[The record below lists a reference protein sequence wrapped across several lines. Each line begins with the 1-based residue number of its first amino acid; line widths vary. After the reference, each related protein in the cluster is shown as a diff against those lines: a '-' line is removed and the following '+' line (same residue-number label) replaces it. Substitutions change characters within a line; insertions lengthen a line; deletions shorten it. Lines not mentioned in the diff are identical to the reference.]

1 MRILV
6 VEDGLKMAGL
16 IRRGLE
22 EEGYAVDI
30 VHTGADAVWTGTEN
44 PYDAIV
50 LDLMLPDLDGFEVC
64 RQLRRGRRWAP
75 IIMLTAR
82 DAVVDRVSGLDA
94 GADDYLTKPF
104 AFSELLARL
113 RALIRRGPGERPAV
127 LASVISPSTR
137 PHTGSRAGQ
146 SAVDLTAKEFALLE
160 FLMRRP
166 GQVLTRT
173 QILEHVWDFAYEGD
187 SNVVDVY
194 IRYLREKVDRPFGL
208 EDDRDGP
215 GQRLP
220 AARGRAPVTLTIR
233 ARLALVCAALVGAM
247 VVGLGAIVYLRLE
260 ADLRAAADDGL
271 VTRAEELISQPVTGD
286 TIDIGPSDVGD
297 IFAQI
302 MSADGR
308 VVATTPGLEGD
319 VLAPSDLATTSGESI
334 RETVVQ
340 AGGEPLLSRVL
351 AARQADGTILILGVA
366 FDDQREAL
374 DRLLGLLVV
383 VAPLAA
389 ALAAM
394 VGWVVAAAALRP
406 VERMR
411 RESEAISGSE
421 PSRRLE
427 VPATRDE
434 LAELGASLNR
444 MLDRLEAAL
453 LRERRFV
460 DDASHELRTPLAN
473 LKVELELALRR
484 SRTPDELQAALRS
497 AAVETDRLTSL
508 AEDLLVLARAA
519 DGRLPIRREEIDL
532 GPLVGDVTRRFAGRA
547 EARGI
552 TMETSVDR
560 DGTARVD
567 EARVRQALGN
577 LIENALV
584 HTPPGGRITVGL
596 THADGSV
603 SIAVADTG
611 AGFPVGFVEH
621 AFEPFS
627 RADAARSPD
636 GGGTGLG
643 LAIVRVVA
651 EGHGGSVEA
660 RNNPGGGATVE
671 LTLPA

>member
-1 MRILV
+1 M
-6 VEDGLKMAGL
+6 
-16 IRRGLE
+16 
-22 EEGYAVDI
+22 
-30 VHTGADAVWTGTEN
+30 
-44 PYDAIV
+44 
-50 LDLMLPDLDGFEVC
+50 
-64 RQLRRGRRWAP
+64 
-75 IIMLTAR
+75 
-82 DAVVDRVSGLDA
+82 
-94 GADDYLTKPF
+94 
-104 AFSELLARL
+104 
-113 RALIRRGPGERPAV
+113 
-127 LASVISPSTR
+127 
-137 PHTGSRAGQ
+137 
-146 SAVDLTAKEFALLE
+146 
-160 FLMRRP
+160 
-166 GQVLTRT
+166 
-173 QILEHVWDFAYEGD
+173 
-187 SNVVDVY
+187 
-194 IRYLREKVDRPFGL
+194 
-208 EDDRDGP
+208 
-215 GQRLP
+215 
-220 AARGRAPVTLTIR
+220 TLSIR
-233 ARLALVCAALVGAM
+233 ARLALVCAVLVGAM
-247 VVGLGAIVYLRLE
+247 LVGLGAVVYLRLE

-271 VTRAEELISQPVTGD
+271 VTRAEELIDQPVTGD

-297 IFAQI
+297 IFAQVVA
-302 MSADGR
+302 ADGH
-308 VVATTPGLEGD
+308 VIATTPGLEGE
-319 VLAPSDLATTSGESI
+319 VLAPSDVATIDRTAI
-334 RETVVQ
+334 WETIVQ

-351 AARQADGTILILGVA
+351 GARQADGTTLVLGVA

-389 ALAAM
+389 AFAAM

-453 LRERRFV
+453 VRERRFV

-484 SRTPDELQAALRS
+484 SRTPDELQAAVRS

-519 DGRLPIRREEIDL
+519 DGRLPIRRQETEL
-532 GPLVGDVTRRFAGRA
+532 GALVGDVARAFAGRA

-552 TMETSVDR
+552 TLATIVHR

-577 LIENALV
+577 LIENALG
-584 HTPPGGRITVGL
+584 HTPSGGRITVGV
-596 THADGSV
+596 TRSAGSM
-603 SIAVADTG
+603 SIAVTDTG
-611 AGFPVGFVEH
+611 DGFPAGFIDQ
-621 AFEPFS
+621 AFEAFT

-636 GGGTGLG
+636 DGGTGLG

-651 EGHGGSVEA
+651 QGHGGSVEA
-660 RNNPGGGATVE
+660 RNNPDGGATVE

>member
-1 MRILV
+1 M
-6 VEDGLKMAGL
+6 
-16 IRRGLE
+16 
-22 EEGYAVDI
+22 
-30 VHTGADAVWTGTEN
+30 
-44 PYDAIV
+44 
-50 LDLMLPDLDGFEVC
+50 
-64 RQLRRGRRWAP
+64 
-75 IIMLTAR
+75 
-82 DAVVDRVSGLDA
+82 
-94 GADDYLTKPF
+94 
-104 AFSELLARL
+104 
-113 RALIRRGPGERPAV
+113 
-127 LASVISPSTR
+127 
-137 PHTGSRAGQ
+137 
-146 SAVDLTAKEFALLE
+146 
-160 FLMRRP
+160 
-166 GQVLTRT
+166 
-173 QILEHVWDFAYEGD
+173 
-187 SNVVDVY
+187 
-194 IRYLREKVDRPFGL
+194 
-208 EDDRDGP
+208 
-215 GQRLP
+215 
-220 AARGRAPVTLTIR
+220 TLSIR
-233 ARLALVCAALVGAM
+233 ARLALVCAVLVGAM
-247 VVGLGAIVYLRLE
+247 LVGLGAIVYLRLE

-271 VTRAEELISQPVTGD
+271 VTRAEELINQPVIGD
-286 TIDIGPSDVGD
+286 TIDIGTSDVGD

-319 VLAPSDLATTSGESI
+319 VLAPSDLATISGESI

-351 AARQADGTILILGVA
+351 AARQTDGTLLILGVA

-453 LRERRFV
+453 MRERRFV

-532 GPLVGDVTRRFAGRA
+532 GQLVGDVTKRFAGRA

-552 TMETSVDR
+552 TMATSVDR

-611 AGFPVGFVEH
+611 AGFPAGFLEH

-627 RADAARSPD
+627 RADTARSPD

-651 EGHGGSVEA
+651 EGHGGSAEA

>member
-1 MRILV
+1 
-6 VEDGLKMAGL
+6 
-16 IRRGLE
+16 
-22 EEGYAVDI
+22 
-30 VHTGADAVWTGTEN
+30 
-44 PYDAIV
+44 
-50 LDLMLPDLDGFEVC
+50 
-64 RQLRRGRRWAP
+64 
-75 IIMLTAR
+75 
-82 DAVVDRVSGLDA
+82 
-94 GADDYLTKPF
+94 
-104 AFSELLARL
+104 
-113 RALIRRGPGERPAV
+113 
-127 LASVISPSTR
+127 
-137 PHTGSRAGQ
+137 
-146 SAVDLTAKEFALLE
+146 
-160 FLMRRP
+160 
-166 GQVLTRT
+166 
-173 QILEHVWDFAYEGD
+173 
-187 SNVVDVY
+187 
-194 IRYLREKVDRPFGL
+194 
-208 EDDRDGP
+208 
-215 GQRLP
+215 
-220 AARGRAPVTLTIR
+220 
-233 ARLALVCAALVGAM
+233 M

-271 VTRAEELISQPVTGD
+271 VTRAEELINQPVAGP

-297 IFAQI
+297 IFAQVVA
-302 MSADGR
+302 ADGR
-308 VVATTPGLEGD
+308 VIATTPGLEGD
-319 VLAPSDLATTSGESI
+319 VLAASDVATIGGESI

-351 AARQADGTILILGVA
+351 AARQDDGTILVLGVA

-406 VERMR
+406 VELMR

-453 LRERRFV
+453 MRERRFV

-497 AAVETDRLTSL
+497 AASETDRLTSL

-519 DGRLPIRREEIDL
+519 DGRLPIRRDETQL
-532 GPLVGDVTRRFAGRA
+532 GTLVDDVAKRFAGRA

-552 TMETSVDR
+552 ALTTSVHLE
-560 DGTARVD
+560 GAVRVD
-567 EARVRQALGN
+567 EVRIRQALGN
-577 LIENALV
+577 LIENGLV
-584 HTPPGGRITVGL
+584 HTPRGGRIAVEVTR
-596 THADGSV
+596 ADGSI
-603 SIAVADTG
+603 SIAVADSG
-611 AGFPVGFVEH
+611 EGFPADFIEH

>member
-1 MRILV
+1 MTLS
-6 VEDGLKMAGL
+6 
-16 IRRGLE
+16 IRG
-22 EEGYAVDI
+22 
-30 VHTGADAVWTGTEN
+30 
-44 PYDAIV
+44 
-50 LDLMLPDLDGFEVC
+50 
-64 RQLRRGRRWAP
+64 
-75 IIMLTAR
+75 
-82 DAVVDRVSGLDA
+82 
-94 GADDYLTKPF
+94 
-104 AFSELLARL
+104 
-113 RALIRRGPGERPAV
+113 
-127 LASVISPSTR
+127 
-137 PHTGSRAGQ
+137 
-146 SAVDLTAKEFALLE
+146 
-160 FLMRRP
+160 
-166 GQVLTRT
+166 
-173 QILEHVWDFAYEGD
+173 
-187 SNVVDVY
+187 
-194 IRYLREKVDRPFGL
+194 
-208 EDDRDGP
+208 
-215 GQRLP
+215 
-220 AARGRAPVTLTIR
+220 
-233 ARLALVCAALVGAM
+233 RLALVCAVLVGAM

-271 VTRAEELISQPVTGD
+271 VTRAEELVNEPVTGD
-286 TIDIGPSDVGD
+286 TIEIGPSDVGD
-297 IFAQI
+297 IFAQVVA
-302 MSADGR
+302 ADGR
-308 VVATTPGLEGD
+308 VIATTPGLEGD
-319 VLAPSDLATTSGESI
+319 AFPPADLALVSGDTI

-340 AGGEPLLSRVL
+340 AGGEPLVSRVL
-351 AARQADGTILILGVA
+351 ATRQQDGTLLVLGVA

-389 ALAAM
+389 GLAAL
-394 VGWVVAAAALRP
+394 VGWVVAATALRP

-411 RESEAISGSE
+411 LESEAISGSE

-453 LRERRFV
+453 QRERRFV

-519 DGRLPIRREEIDL
+519 DGRLPVRREETEL
-532 GPLVGDVTRRFAGRA
+532 GPLVEDVAKRFAGRA

-552 TMETSVDR
+552 ALATTVGPG
-560 DGTARVD
+560 GTARVD
-567 EARVRQALGN
+567 DARVRQALGN
-577 LIENALV
+577 LIENAIV

-596 THADGSV
+596 TRADGSV
-603 SIAVADTG
+603 SMAVADTG
-611 AGFPVGFVEH
+611 EGFPADFLEH

-636 GGGTGLG
+636 DGGTGLG